1 MKDHEIAELLL
12 SKEVEITNK
21 IHNAVGDILRLGTDS
36 ERGKNIIPDLI
47 ESIEYTLS
55 DITRIVNR

>member
-36 ERGKNIIPDLI
+36 ERGKNIIPYLI
-47 ESIEYTLS
+47 ESVEYTLS